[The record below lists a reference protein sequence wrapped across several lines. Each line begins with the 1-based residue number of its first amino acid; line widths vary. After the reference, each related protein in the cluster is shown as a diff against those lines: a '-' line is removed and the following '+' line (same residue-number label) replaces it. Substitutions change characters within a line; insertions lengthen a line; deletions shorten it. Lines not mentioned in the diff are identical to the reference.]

1 MKKIRVI
8 EFYVILTLCFIFAGC
23 KSEIEYRY
31 VIKEIATRPT
41 FEQIFTFFSVDD
53 ETKNRIRSIYNAMT
67 IEDIV
72 DLKYNYYSAIPVFWT
87 KNNVYNPQDTI
98 EYKGN
103 AIYIRGRVED
113 INNFNSLFKAALE
126 GYKNDNLN
134 QLSLFQ
140 NSVSFGKGSGKTVQ
154 KASFSSK
161 SKVDFPKTEVL
172 ENPQL
177 TKKIK

>member
-1 MKKIRVI
+1 MKKIWI
-8 EFYVILTLCFIFAGC
+8 TEFYVILFFFTFAGC
-23 KSEIEYRY
+23 KSEIEYRI
-31 VIKEIATRPT
+31 VIKEIAPRPT

-53 ETKNRIRSIYNAMT
+53 ESKNRIRSIYNAMT
-67 IEDIV
+67 VEELV

-113 INNFNSLFKAALE
+113 INNFNSLFRAALE
-126 GYKNDNLN
+126 GYKNNNLN

-140 NSVSFGKGSGKTVQ
+140 NSVSFGKGSIGCYGVFVTV
-154 KASFSSK
+154 
-161 SKVDFPKTEVL
+161 FPL
-172 ENPQL
+172 
-177 TKKIK
+177 I